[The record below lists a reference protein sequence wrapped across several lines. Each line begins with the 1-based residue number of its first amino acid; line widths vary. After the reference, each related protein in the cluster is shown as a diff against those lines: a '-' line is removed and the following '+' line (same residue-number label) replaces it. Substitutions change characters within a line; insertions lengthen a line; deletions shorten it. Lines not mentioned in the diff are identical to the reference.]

1 MSVHD
6 PDPFSALTALA
17 AWGWSPVFQAAFDT
31 LDAPGLSPARVTRQ
45 HRDRYEVVAAVGSRS
60 AAVSGRLR
68 HEARTEADF
77 PAVGDWVAVEG
88 GRGPD
93 SDRAGSHEAGSE
105 AGAAVIHRVLPRRS
119 AFSRV
124 AAGRTNSEQVIAAN
138 VDVVFVVTSLNRDFN
153 VRRME
158 RYVALGWESGAQ
170 PVIILSKA
178 DLADDLDGSILTT
191 EATAPGVDVLAVSVV
206 DGTGMDGLRSMMAPG
221 RTVALV
227 GSSGAGKSTLVN
239 ALAGQEL
246 MATAEVRLDDSRGRH
261 TTSGRHLLLL
271 ETGLILDTPGLREL
285 GLLDGDGIENS
296 FADIAELATGCRFS
310 DCGHGAEP
318 DCAVTAALAEGG
330 LERDRFDAYE
340 KLVREARYAERKTDA
355 LARLA
360 ERRRWRNISRSVG
373 VHMQLKYGDDR

>member
-1 MSVHD
+1 MSIHD
-6 PDPFSALTALA
+6 PDPSSALTELA
-17 AWGWSPVFQAAFDT
+17 AWGWSPEFHAAFEA

-45 HRDRYEVVAAVGSRS
+45 HRDRYVVVTAAGGRS
-60 AAVSGRLR
+60 ASVSGRFR

-77 PAVGDWVAVEG
+77 PAVGDWVAVHG
-88 GRGPD
+88 GPG
-93 SDRAGSHEAGSE
+93 AGSDKA
-105 AGAAVIHRVLPRRS
+105 AAVIHRLLPRRS
-119 AFSRV
+119 AFSRA
-124 AAGRTNSEQVIAAN
+124 AAGPTTTEQVIAAN

-153 VRRME
+153 IRRME
-158 RYVALGWESGAQ
+158 RYVALAWESGAQ

-178 DLADDLDGSILTT
+178 DLVDDLQGSVLAA
-191 EATAPGVDVLAVSVV
+191 EAAAPGVDVLAVSVV
-206 DGTGMDGLRSMMAPG
+206 DGTGMDRVASMMAPG

-246 MATAEVRLDDSRGRH
+246 MATAEVRLDDARGRH
-261 TTSGRHLLLL
+261 TTSGRHLLQL
-271 ETGLILDTPGLREL
+271 ESGLILDTPGLREL

-296 FADIAELATGCRFS
+296 FADIAELANRCRFS

-318 DCAVTAALAEGG
+318 DCAVTAALAAGR

-355 LARLA
+355 FARLA

>member
-1 MSVHD
+1 
-6 PDPFSALTALA
+6 
-17 AWGWSPVFQAAFDT
+17 
-31 LDAPGLSPARVTRQ
+31 
-45 HRDRYEVVAAVGSRS
+45 
-60 AAVSGRLR
+60 
-68 HEARTEADF
+68 
-77 PAVGDWVAVEG
+77 
-88 GRGPD
+88 
-93 SDRAGSHEAGSE
+93 
-105 AGAAVIHRVLPRRS
+105 
-119 AFSRV
+119 
-124 AAGRTNSEQVIAAN
+124 
-138 VDVVFVVTSLNRDFN
+138 
-153 VRRME
+153 ME
-158 RYVALGWESGAQ
+158 RYLALGWESGAQ

-178 DLADDLDGSILTT
+178 
-191 EATAPGVDVLAVSVV
+191 
-206 DGTGMDGLRSMMAPG
+206 G

-239 ALAGQEL
+239 ALAGQDL

-310 DCGHGAEP
+310 DGGHGAEP